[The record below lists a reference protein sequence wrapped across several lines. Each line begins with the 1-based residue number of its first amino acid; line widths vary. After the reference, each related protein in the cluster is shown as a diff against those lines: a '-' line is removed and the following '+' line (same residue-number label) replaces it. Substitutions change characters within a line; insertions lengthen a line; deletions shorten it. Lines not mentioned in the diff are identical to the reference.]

1 MENNGNG
8 RKVATVFDKK
18 DTFSF
23 SIVMK
28 KVRREN
34 FWKKLK
40 KLSTHDK
47 NSDIVFLVEE
57 ISC

>member
-1 MENNGNG
+1 MKGNLWKCMENNGNG

-34 FWKKLK
+34 F
-40 KLSTHDK
+40 
-47 NSDIVFLVEE
+47 
-57 ISC
+57 